1 MTAYNASNTES
12 EIFWQILPH
21 EQVLF
26 QKKRGLSKLVY
37 LLLFRWFEKQA
48 MFPKNNKSIP
58 LHLINYGISIFNE
71 SIESEDFFTFLK
83 QDRKINRYKKEIREY
98 FDFKV
103 FDENCQ
109 ETRCFLSNYVF
120 REKNDLVLQDLF
132 CAHLKKS
139 KIEIPH
145 ESILAKI
152 IKQAKE
158 QKEHHIFSKIYNDL
172 SLENKHYVDEHL
184 LNNNNSENTLQFLK
198 QDAGAPTKNSVTQE
212 IERLQI
218 LNQFPIQHLKH
229 IDEIHTKQCNL
240 YRRRL
245 LTDTPGRSKRRSD
258 TSRYALA
265 TIFCYQRHR
274 EAIDNLAD
282 YLVHFIHQIKKT
294 SETKQQKLDKEI
306 GRRLGNI
313 DQLYE
318 LAEIN
323 RDYPKEV
330 IEKAVYPAVSQETID
345 QIIKTRDF
353 ARQSKKKI
361 REATIKRYTNS
372 YRKTIFNILD
382 HIELN
387 SKNTILLD
395 ALNLIQEYRDTKLK
409 YYPIEKIVPLEGL
422 ISKQEQ
428 RNITENDE
436 DKNKRILKKDYE
448 CAVFKALRVKLRHKE
463 AWVKDSLKYRDPEDD
478 LPKDFN
484 ERQEDYFALAEAP
497 LSSTKFI
504 TPIKQQLCQQ
514 IREFDQSFPK
524 NDLVKIIKKKGKPWI
539 SLTPIQKI
547 EEPKNVQHI
556 KEAVLGKWGMIDLL
570 DVLKEVDLRE
580 NFTSCFTTAGNRKI
594 LDPESIRK
602 RLLLCIFAIGTNT
615 GLKRTAGASRG
626 TVEFEELRHI
636 KNFFINKDDL
646 REAINIAVNAIFKM
660 RNPKIWKSIS
670 TAFAADSKQF
680 GCYIQNLMAQWSPRH
695 HNDGVMIYWHVNDQ
709 YICVYS
715 QLKTCTSSEVASML
729 QGIIS
734 QETDA
739 DIEYQYVDSL
749 GKSELGFALSY
760 LQKFDLLPR
769 YKTIGNQTIYLPS
782 EDFQVHNI
790 NEITTRSINWELI
803 EEQYVEMIKYTV
815 ALKIGM
821 CTAETVIRRFAR
833 SNYQH
838 PTYKA
843 FMELGKA
850 VKTIFLCRY
859 LSSVELRQQI
869 NAGLNVVENWN
880 SANDFVFYGKSG
892 EIKSNYRDDQEISML
907 CLHLLQTCIVYI
919 NTLLVEDLLQCSN
932 WLNQLGK
939 EDYRALTAL
948 FYLHINPY
956 GTFEIDL
963 AKRLQINYPLIRAT
977 AA

>member
-1 MTAYNASNTES
+1 MTVHDALNKEL

-26 QKKRGLSKLVY
+26 QKKRGVSKLVY

-48 MFPKNNKSIP
+48 MFPKNNKSISP
-58 LHLINYGISIFNE
+58 DLIDYGISSSNE
-71 SIESEDFFTFLK
+71 SIKREDFLEFFK
-83 QDRKINRYKKEIREY
+83 QDRTINRYKQEIRKY
-98 FDFKV
+98 FGFKV
-103 FDENCQ
+103 FDETCQ
-109 ETRCFLSNYVF
+109 EHQDFLSEYVF
-120 REKNDLVLQDLF
+120 KEKNNAILQDLF
-132 CAHLKKS
+132 CAHLKNS
-139 KIEIPH
+139 KIEIPY
-145 ESILAKI
+145 ESTLVKI
-152 IKQAKE
+152 IHQTKE
-158 QKEHHIFSKIYNDL
+158 KKKRQIFSEIYDDL
-172 SLENKHYVDEHL
+172 SQENKQYIDEHL
-184 LNNNNSENTLQFLK
+184 LNSNDLDNTLQFLK
-198 QDAGAPTKNSVTQE
+198 QDAGAPTKDFVGQE
-212 IERLQI
+212 IKRLQI
-218 LNQFPIQHLKH
+218 LNQFPIKDLKY
-229 IDEIHTKQCNL
+229 IDDIHTRQRNL

-245 LTDTPGRSKRRSD
+245 LTDTPGRSKRRPD
-258 TSRYALA
+258 IGRYALA
-265 TIFCYQRHR
+265 TMFCYQRHQ

-294 SETKQQKLDKEI
+294 ADTKQQKLDKEI
-306 GRRLGNI
+306 GKRLGDI

-323 RDYPKEV
+323 RDYPTEI
-330 IEKAVYPAVSQETID
+330 IEKAVYPTVSQEAID

-353 ARQSKKKI
+353 ARHSKKRI

-372 YRKTIFNILD
+372 YRKTIFDILD

-387 SKNTILLD
+387 SNNAMLLD
-395 ALNLIQEYRDTKLK
+395 ALKFIQEYRDAKLK
-409 YYPIEKIVPLEGL
+409 YYPVEEVVSLDGL

-428 RNITENDE
+428 KNITENDE

-448 CAVFKALRVKLRHKE
+448 CAVFKVLRVKLRHKE
-463 AWVKDSLKYRDPEDD
+463 VWIKDSYKYRDPEDD
-478 LPKDFN
+478 LPKDFEEN
-484 ERQEDYFALAEAP
+484 KEGYFSLVGAP
-497 LSSTKFI
+497 LSGKMFI
-504 TPIKQQLCQQ
+504 DPLKQRLCQQ
-514 IREFDQSFPK
+514 ISEFDHNFPK
-524 NDLVKIIKKKGKPWI
+524 NNLVKISKKKGNPWI
-539 SLTPIQKI
+539 SLTPLQKV
-547 EEPKNVQHI
+547 EEPKIVQYL
-556 KEAVLGKWGMIDLL
+556 KEAVLEKWGMIDLL

-580 NFTSCFTTAGNRKI
+580 NFTNCFTTAGNRKI
-594 LDPESIRK
+594 LDQESIRK

-626 TVEFEELRHI
+626 IVEFEELRHI
-636 KNFFINKDDL
+636 KNFFIIKDDL
-646 REAINIAVNAIFKM
+646 REAINVAVNAIFKM
-660 RNPKIWKSIS
+660 RNPKIWKPIS

-680 GCYIQNLMAQWSPRH
+680 GCYVQNLMSQWSPRH

-734 QETDA
+734 QETDV
-739 DIEYQYVDSL
+739 DIENQYVDSN

-769 YKTIGNQTIYLPS
+769 YKTIGNQTLYLPS
-782 EDFQVHNI
+782 EDFQVNNI
-790 NEITTRSINWELI
+790 REITTRSINWQLI
-803 EEQYVEMIKYTV
+803 EEQYVEMIKYAA

-821 CTAETVIRRFAR
+821 CTAETVIRRFSR

-838 PTYKA
+838 PTFKA

-859 LSSVELRQQI
+859 LNSVELRQQI
-869 NAGLNVVENWN
+869 NAGLNVVESWN
-880 SANDFVFYGKSG
+880 SANDFVFYGKNS
-892 EIKSNYRDDQEISML
+892 EITSNYRDDQEISML

-919 NTLLVEDLLQCSN
+919 NTLLVEDLLQHSY

-939 EDYRALTAL
+939 ADYRALTAL

-956 GTFEIDL
+956 GTFELDL
-963 AKRLQINYPLIRAT
+963 TKRLKIKIPSLRV